1 MQSSPTNLT
10 MIGLANP
17 LVANTKQLSATPGG
31 GTLQDKATEDLRK
44 KINNKRIGAKNFITV
59 AQESDYAGIAP

>member
-17 LVANTKQLSATPGG
+17 PVANTKQLSATPGG
-31 GTLQDKATEDLRK
+31 GTLQDKATENIEERK
-44 KINNKRIGAKNFITV
+44 SIIKELELKI
-59 AQESDYAGIAP
+59 SSL